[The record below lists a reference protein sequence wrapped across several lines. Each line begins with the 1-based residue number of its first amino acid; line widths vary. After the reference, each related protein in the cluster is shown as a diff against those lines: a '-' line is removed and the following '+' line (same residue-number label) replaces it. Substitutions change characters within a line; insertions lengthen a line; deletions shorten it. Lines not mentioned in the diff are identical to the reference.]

1 MNFDIRLIRKLSGV
15 ICFVIGGAMVPC
27 AIIALVCGERAE
39 QWIFGLLVLV
49 LAAAGLGLFVP
60 ARLATHQ
67 IKMREGFFIVAWCWI
82 VMSALGALPYFFGGH
97 LPNFI
102 DALFESVSN
111 ITTTGANVIPD
122 LSALPS
128 SMLFW
133 RALLNWMGGLGI
145 LLFAISVLPALGIG
159 TANLANAE
167 TAGSSIEKY
176 RLRISENAK
185 MVYLIYVGLSVAE
198 ILLLLVSGMSAFDAV
213 VNTFSS
219 ISNCGISNYP
229 EGIGH
234 FRSVGVEIIVSIF
247 CIIGAMNFS
256 TLQLLPRRRFKEFF
270 RDPEIKIYLAMIAL
284 VFVVITVSLCVSGI
298 YGGVTET
305 IRRSFLQAFSFAST
319 AGYSVTDYNGWPSFC
334 KIFLFFVAFVGGCSA
349 STSGGIKISR
359 LAVIAKLIR
368 RNIYKRLHPNAV
380 VAIKVGGNI
389 IPEEKVA
396 NISVFVIVYM
406 LIFVFGTVLLS
417 IEGHD
422 LETTAGSVIAAL
434 SNTGLGFGGTG
445 FGHDFDVFSHAGRLL
460 LTLLMLIGR
469 LELFAIVMMFTP
481 TFWKGDR

>member
-1 MNFDIRLIRKLSGV
+1 MNFDFSLIRKLSGV
-15 ICFVIGGAMVPC
+15 ICLVIGAAMAPC
-27 AIIALVCGERAE
+27 VFIALGYREYAE
-39 QWIFGLLVLV
+39 VKIFAFLLLVLGISG
-49 LAAAGLGLFVP
+49 LALFLP
-60 ARLATHQ
+60 ARMSTHQ
-67 IKMREGFFIVAWCWI
+67 IKMREGFFIVALCWI
-82 VMSALGALPYFFGGH
+82 LMSALASLPYLIGGH

-102 DALFESVSN
+102 DAFFEAVSN

-122 LSALPS
+122 LAALPA

-133 RALLNWMGGLGI
+133 RALLNWIGGLGI

-167 TAGSSIEKY
+167 TAGSNIEKY

-185 MVYLIYVGLSVAE
+185 IVYLIYVGLSSIE
-198 ILLLLVSGMSAFDAV
+198 FILLLVSGLSAFDAV

-229 EGIGH
+229 DGIGH
-234 FRSVGVEIIVSIF
+234 FRNISVEVIIAVF

-256 TLQLLPRRRFKEFF
+256 TLQLLPRRRIREFF
-270 RDPEIKIYLAMIAL
+270 RDPEIRIYLGMIGGVFAIVTIAL
-284 VFVVITVSLCVSGI
+284 WVSGL
-298 YGGVTET
+298 YGGFADTVH
-305 IRRSFLQAFSFAST
+305 RSFLQVFSFAST

-334 KIFLFFVAFVGGCSA
+334 KVLLFFVAFVGGCSA

-359 LAVIAKLIR
+359 LAVVAKLIR

-380 VAIKVGGNI
+380 VAVKVGGNT

-396 NISVFVIVYM
+396 NISIFVIVYLM
-406 LIFVFGTVLLS
+406 IFIAGTILLS
-417 IEGHD
+417 IEGQD
-422 LETTAGSVIAAL
+422 FETTAGSVIAAL

-445 FGHDFDVFSHAGRLL
+445 FGHDFDVFSHAGRFL
-460 LTLLMLIGR
+460 LTMLMLIGR
-469 LELFAIVMMFTP
+469 LEIFAIVMLFTP

>member
-15 ICFVIGGAMVPC
+15 ICLVIGAAMTPC
-27 AIIALVCGERAE
+27 VFIALGYGEWRESGVFALL
-39 QWIFGLLVLV
+39 LLVLV
-49 LAAAGLGLFVP
+49 AAGLGLFLP
-60 ARLATHQ
+60 ARRATHQ
-67 IKMREGFFIVAWCWI
+67 IKMREGFFIVALCWI
-82 VMSALGALPYFFGGH
+82 LMSALAALPYIFAGH

-102 DALFESVSN
+102 DAFFEAVSN

-122 LSALPS
+122 LGALPQS
-128 SMLFW
+128 LLFW
-133 RALLNWMGGLGI
+133 RALLNWIGGLGI

-167 TAGSSIEKY
+167 TAGSNIEKY
-176 RLRISENAK
+176 KLRISENAK
-185 MVYLIYVGLSVAE
+185 MVYLVYVGLSIIECVM
-198 ILLLLVSGMSAFDAV
+198 LLCSGLSPFDAV

-234 FRSVGVEIIVSIF
+234 FRSIAVEVIIGVF

-256 TLQLLPRRRFKEFF
+256 TLQLLPRRRFREFF
-270 RDPEIKIYLAMIAL
+270 KDAEIRLYLLMISV
-284 VFVVITVSLCVSGI
+284 VFGVVTLGLLVSGI
-298 YGGVTET
+298 YGGFAET
-305 IRRSFLQAFSFAST
+305 VHRSFLQIFSFAST

-334 KIFLFFVAFVGGCSA
+334 KVFLFFVAFVGGCSA

-359 LAVIAKLIR
+359 LAVVYKLFR

-380 VAIKVGGNI
+380 VAVKVGGNT

-396 NISVFVIVYM
+396 NISVFVITY
-406 LIFVFGTVLLS
+406 LGIFIFGTVLLS
-417 IEGHD
+417 IEGKD

-445 FGHDFDVFSHAGRLL
+445 FGHDFDVFSHAGRFL
-460 LTLLMLIGR
+460 LTMLMLIGR
-469 LELFAIVMMFTP
+469 LEIFAIIMLFTP